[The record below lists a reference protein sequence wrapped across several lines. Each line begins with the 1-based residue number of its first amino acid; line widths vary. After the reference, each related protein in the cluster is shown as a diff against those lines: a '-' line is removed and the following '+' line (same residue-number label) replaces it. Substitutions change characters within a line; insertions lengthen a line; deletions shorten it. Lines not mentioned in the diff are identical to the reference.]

1 VQTHIDADRKAIGRI
16 VVEAGHAA
24 SPIEGTVNRQRP
36 KGWIVGALV
45 LLALTLP
52 GSAAHA
58 DEIDD
63 TLRQLGIALPESIIR
78 RDPVLRPLDELSR
91 EPCDQTAISNLS
103 DGLQKVGRRREAAN
117 AQINFSKNCNGNPA
131 AVRRAVNV
139 LLELNDHSAVV
150 SAATELIKLEPYGN
164 NGYYLRALGH
174 DRGGHC
180 QQAIDDYATAI
191 ELFGNKDKI
200 SSVGYFGMTRCYEK
214 LGQFCDATIP
224 IETWIALNP
233 ERNDTSQTR
242 TILADLSA
250 KGNCASTAGRAEE
263 TVPIGRPG
271 QTIVVTASINGRP
284 GRFVLDTGA
293 TFVSLKRSF
302 AKLAKVQVDEA
313 SSLQLNTENGVAEG
327 KRGHAK
333 SVSLKKLT
341 AQDVAVV
348 VQTDDR
354 GSYGDKIDGL
364 LGMSFLSRFDMTI
377 DSKAVRLKARNRR

>member
-1 VQTHIDADRKAIGRI
+1 MQIHI
-16 VVEAGHAA
+16 EAGGKAAGRLVAEVRHAA
-24 SPIEGTVNRQRP
+24 SSIKRWVERP
-36 KGWIVGALV
+36 RLAVGLV
-45 LLALTLP
+45 AGLALLTLAP
-52 GSAAHA
+52 PSSVRA

-117 AQINFSKNCNGNPA
+117 AQLAFSRVCNGNAA
-131 AVRRAVNV
+131 AVRSAVNI
-139 LLELNDHSAVV
+139 LLQLNDQSAVV
-150 SAATELIKLEPYGN
+150 SAATELIRLEPFGD
-164 NGYYLRALGH
+164 NGYYLRAVGH
-174 DRGGHC
+174 SRGGNC

-200 SSVGYFGMTRCYEK
+200 SSVGYFGMMRCYEK

-250 KGNCASTAGRAEE
+250 KGNCASTAGSAEE
-263 TVPIGRPG
+263 TVPIARPG
-271 QTIVVTASINGRP
+271 QTVIVTASINGQS

-302 AKLAKVQVDEA
+302 AKRANVQVDEA
-313 SSLQLNTENGVAEG
+313 SSLRLNTANGVAEG

-333 SVSLKKLT
+333 SVALKKLT

-354 GSYGDKIDGL
+354 GSYGDRIDGL
-364 LGMSFLSRFDMTI
+364 LGMSFLSRFDIVI
-377 DSKAVRLKARNRR
+377 DAKAVRLKARSRR